1 MRGDRVC
8 EHWLQVDLLGL
19 LSQLRS

>member
-1 MRGDRVC
+1 LRGDRVC

-19 LSQLRS
+19 LGQLQA